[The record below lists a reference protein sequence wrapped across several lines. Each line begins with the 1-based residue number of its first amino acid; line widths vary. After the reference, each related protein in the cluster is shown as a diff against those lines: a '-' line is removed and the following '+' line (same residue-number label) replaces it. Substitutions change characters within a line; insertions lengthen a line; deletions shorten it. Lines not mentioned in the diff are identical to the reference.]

1 LYSVQAPGHCAPP
14 REGCTAAC
22 VCRSIDGLAAA
33 VQAKGLA
40 SGSALP
46 DLVCGNPLLH
56 RVLCPPF
63 RHSLACLVWLTR
75 SCVLSE
81 ATNRFH
87 VHWHVGK
94 RHPPLFT
101 PFSCCSPCLVL
112 CLGLVP
118 TAACY
123 CSPCFA
129 LPCLACTQVFGGGA
143 AQHLHANAHGGR
155 CGPHRDPGAR
165 AVQGALGGGDV
176 PKGGLRSM
184 GCVVGVGTGARG
196 WSVRLCL
203 PACLPAWLPAWFHGS
218 ETVGLVRGM
227 TTSVQGIAGCHVL
240 SDMLSSTSPR

>member
-1 LYSVQAPGHCAPP
+1 MFLYSVQAPGHCAPP

-118 TAACY
+118 TAVCHALLRL
-123 CSPCFA
+123 A
-129 LPCLACTQVFGGGA
+129 LPRLHPGIWWRRRPTFARQRTWRTLRATSRPWRPSGSRCAGRRRCAQGGVAEHGLCGGCGYGCQGLVSQV
-143 AQHLHANAHGGR
+143 
-155 CGPHRDPGAR
+155 
-165 AVQGALGGGDV
+165 V
-176 PKGGLRSM
+176 P
-184 GCVVGVGTGARG
+184 A
-196 WSVRLCL
+196 CL
-203 PACLPAWLPAWFHGS
+203 PACLVACLVPWVRNRWSCEGNDDECARDR
-218 ETVGLVRGM
+218 GL
-227 TTSVQGIAGCHVL
+227 SCA
-240 SDMLSSTSPR
+240 